1 MTFEPV
7 NRLSCFAA
15 IPANTIKTRSVVMIS
30 RYNDRKPRIVI
41 IDDEAA
47 NISLLKR
54 VLGGF
59 ITGPISSTCDP
70 TTAVA
75 LCTAVMPDLVLL
87 DLQMPAMD
95 GFAVLSE
102 LRKAFP
108 VDEFPAVIVIT
119 GDNSAVTR
127 NQALSRGARD
137 FIAKPF
143 DFEEVRLRVSNLL
156 ETEQLHRNLKAR
168 NVGLASSFRDQTME
182 LEDSRIEIVE
192 RLAMVAGLRDDVT
205 GQHNHRVAK
214 IAGRIAAEITTAHLA
229 RLTGRVAALHDI
241 GKVGIPDSIL
251 LKAGPLTDAEWTV
264 MRTHTTIGA
273 QILSAGSSEFMILAE
288 QIARCHHERW
298 DGKGYPARLKG
309 EEIPLA
315 ARIVAI
321 ADVFDALSSD
331 RPYRHAYSMDAT
343 LNAIEEGSG
352 TLFDPALVAIFSKIM
367 SRGGFGWQL
376 YEAAKADHSDT
387 RLKLLA

>member
-1 MTFEPV
+1 MAEIEP
-7 NRLSCFAA
+7 
-15 IPANTIKTRSVVMIS
+15 RSVVMIS

-54 VLGGF
+54 VLGAF

-87 DLQMPAMD
+87 DLSMPQMD
-95 GFAVLSE
+95 GFAVLSA
-102 LRKAFP
+102 LRQTFP

-119 GDNSAVTR
+119 GDNSAATR

-182 LEDSRIEIVE
+182 PEDARIEIVE

-214 IAGRIAAEITTAHLA
+214 IAGTIAAEISTAHLA

-251 LKAGPLTDAEWTV
+251 LKAGPLTDEEWIV

-273 QILSAGSSEFMILAE
+273 QILSSGSSEFMVLAE

-298 DGKGYPARLKG
+298 DGTGYPARLKG

-315 ARIVAI
+315 ARIVTI

-331 RPYRHAYSMDAT
+331 RPYRHAYSLDAT
-343 LNAIEEGSG
+343 LNAIEEGAN
-352 TLFDPALVAIFSKIM
+352 TLFDPELVAVFSKIM
-367 SRGGFGWQL
+367 ARGGFGFEL
-376 YEAAKADHSDT
+376 DKAAKAEHVGA